1 MTIVTASNAW
11 TAVVRCCEDIVWVR
25 KSKPCS
31 LVQQVGLRAHWSL
44 RVAPSDVIDAPL
56 GIVLLSLSLDVVV
69 QRGDE
74 LQQQSKH
81 RWK

>member
-1 MTIVTASNAW
+1 MTIVIASNAW
-11 TAVVRCCEDIVWVR
+11 TAVVRCCEDIMWAR

-31 LVQQVGLRAHWSL
+31 LVHQVGLRAHWSL

-81 RWK
+81 HWK